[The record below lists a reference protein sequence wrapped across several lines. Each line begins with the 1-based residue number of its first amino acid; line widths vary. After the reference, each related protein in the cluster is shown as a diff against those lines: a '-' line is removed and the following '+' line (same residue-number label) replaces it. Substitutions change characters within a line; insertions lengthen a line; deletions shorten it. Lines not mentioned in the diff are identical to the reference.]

1 MFYKTIYYLVL
12 KILSDR
18 FDKNVQKYIN
28 HTVWTIHYP
37 MWYNLIMDHCHEIHS
52 SSTEIKTK
60 HFSHSISWWSIIVIS
75 APDQVQMGVWRY
87 TKGSY
92 IIWAI

>member
-12 KILSDR
+12 EILSDR
-18 FDKNVQKYIN
+18 FDKNVQK
-28 HTVWTIHYP
+28 VRLSTIQYS